1 MMARLWWGLAGAAVW
16 MENAFA
22 ISLGKM
28 AERAGQDAALV
39 SGFLAIVFYLLG
51 ILVVAFGLFRIKKHM
66 EQPQQVTLSSA
77 IVAILIGAAIILIP
91 VVLNAIGETFGVT
104 GGSPGISKPRL

>member
-1 MMARLWWGLAGAAVW
+1 MIGRLWWGLAGIAMGAPG
-16 MENAFA
+16 AFA
-22 ISLGKM
+22 KSLGEM
-28 AERAGQDAALV
+28 AQSAEQDVELV

-51 ILVVAFGLFRIKKHM
+51 VLVVAFGLFRIKKHM

-91 VVLNAIGETFGVT
+91 VVLNAIADTFGVT
-104 GGSPGISKPRL
+104 GGSPGISRPRL